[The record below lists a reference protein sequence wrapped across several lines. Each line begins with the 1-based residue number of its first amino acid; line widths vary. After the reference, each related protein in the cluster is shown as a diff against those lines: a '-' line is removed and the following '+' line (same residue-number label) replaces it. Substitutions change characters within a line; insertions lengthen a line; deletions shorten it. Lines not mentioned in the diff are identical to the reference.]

1 MAFPQ
6 NRNCILASLQE
17 MFHLFF
23 QIVLRAIV
31 AAAKEMH
38 SERSTGRPFEL
49 DLAAIHT
56 AHFRIRQRLTWLS
69 QLLHY
74 KTDILPE
81 LCSSFSWDENEM
93 VRPIRM
99 FFFFNLFHVYSHQTT
114 SQISGSLCH
123 DNVTFSGNGKEEYT
137 DKN

>member
-1 MAFPQ
+1 M
-6 NRNCILASLQE
+6 
-17 MFHLFF
+17 
-23 QIVLRAIV
+23 V

-38 SERSTGRPFEL
+38 SQRSTGRPFEL

-69 QLLHY
+69 QLLHS

-99 FFFFNLFHVYSHQTT
+99 FFLS
-114 SQISGSLCH
+114 
-123 DNVTFSGNGKEEYT
+123 FSSIFSSNHKSNFW
-137 DKN
+137 KPVP

>member
-1 MAFPQ
+1 
-6 NRNCILASLQE
+6 
-17 MFHLFF
+17 
-23 QIVLRAIV
+23 
-31 AAAKEMH
+31 MH

-69 QLLHY
+69 QLLHS

-93 VRPIRM
+93 VRPIYVCS
-99 FFFFNLFHVYSHQTT
+99 FYLFHVCSHQTT
-114 SQISGSLCH
+114 NQISGRLCH
-123 DNVTFSGNGKEEYT
+123 ENVTFSGNLKEEYT
-137 DKN
+137 DKNKKKLKIQHEQMHICHSRSQVIM

>member
-1 MAFPQ
+1 M
-6 NRNCILASLQE
+6 
-17 MFHLFF
+17 
-23 QIVLRAIV
+23 V

-38 SERSTGRPFEL
+38 SQRSTGRPFEL

-99 FFFFNLFHVYSHQTT
+99 FSFL
-114 SQISGSLCH
+114 I
-123 DNVTFSGNGKEEYT
+123 FSMYILIKPQVKFLEACAMT
-137 DKN
+137 M